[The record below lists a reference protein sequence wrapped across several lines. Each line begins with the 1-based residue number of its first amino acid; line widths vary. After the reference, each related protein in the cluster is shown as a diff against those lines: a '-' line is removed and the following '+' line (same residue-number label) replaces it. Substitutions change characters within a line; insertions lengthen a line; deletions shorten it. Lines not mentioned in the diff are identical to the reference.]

1 MNVNPAGSGV
11 VIDTTR
17 KPSAILEKDDFL
29 KLMMEQLQHQDPTQ
43 PQDSSQM
50 LAQMSQLTMV
60 EQITNMNTTAAQQ
73 AQDVAQTK
81 ATALIGHTVTYPAAD
96 GTAVSG
102 AVEKVSLADGKAT
115 LTVGGVSGID
125 PAKLMEVR

>member
-50 LAQMSQLTMV
+50 LAQLTMV